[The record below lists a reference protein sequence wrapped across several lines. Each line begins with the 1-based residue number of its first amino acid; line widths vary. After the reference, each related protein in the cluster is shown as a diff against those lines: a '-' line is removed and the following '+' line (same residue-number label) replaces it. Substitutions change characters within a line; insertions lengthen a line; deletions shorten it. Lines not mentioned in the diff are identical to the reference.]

1 VAHYLKL
8 CSLGAVDSPIYSEED
23 EKRALLLSTAT
34 NINLPIK
41 SPSRSLFRI
50 VVLRT
55 SQSPSLYPLRY
66 SRTTSLASPPPLS
79 LSFAYFQNKTRSS
92 NEKRNRVLTLHC
104 IYPAASRSIPLPSRF
119 FWSVR
124 SRRANNV
131 LLIKNVETTLFY
143 SLPLLSSQENTRHTR
158 GESLR
163 TALNIPQVF
172 YPQCG
177 WALLLIV
184 FFFFSFLTTFGKLL
198 RISLYKNKAAD
209 TVN

>member
-1 VAHYLKL
+1 MSNFSSLYITYEKDPCLTNWFDDYSIHYTSIYVCWLLVAHYLKL

-119 FWSVR
+119 F
-124 SRRANNV
+124 
-131 LLIKNVETTLFY
+131 
-143 SLPLLSSQENTRHTR
+143 
-158 GESLR
+158 
-163 TALNIPQVF
+163 
-172 YPQCG
+172 
-177 WALLLIV
+177 
-184 FFFFSFLTTFGKLL
+184 
-198 RISLYKNKAAD
+198 
-209 TVN
+209 